1 MFWFCLRS
9 VHLHLQQILSQ
20 KLSTHQSVSFCLVSL
35 FLFVI
40 YNPFLAIY
48 FLSSFLSGF
57 INSSLF
63 IVTLHTHPCAH
74 THTRPVFLSRSVQQ
88 RFVRSIPSEHISR
101 CIRSFRGAWLQHAPP
116 PVPVRSAP
124 GGSNQLPG
132 FRTLPARR
140 WWFAFHEMAGTPSLA
155 RFDSVVRSSGCRR
168 SASR

>member
-63 IVTLHTHPCAH
+63 IVTLDTHPCAH
-74 THTRPVFLSRSVQQ
+74 THTSCLSLSFCTTTFCPINSQRAYFPVHPV
-88 RFVRSIPSEHISR
+88 VSR
-101 CIRSFRGAWLQHAPP
+101 CLASTRT
-116 PVPVRSAP
+116 AP
-124 GGSNQLPG
+124 GTGPFRSGWQQSTSGLPDTS
-132 FRTLPARR
+132 RPAV
-140 WWFAFHEMAGTPSLA
+140 
-155 RFDSVVRSSGCRR
+155 VVRLS
-168 SASR
+168 

>member
-20 KLSTHQSVSFCLVSL
+20 KLSTHQSVSFCLVFPFFVCYLQSI
-35 FLFVI
+35 FSYILFVLF
-40 YNPFLAIY
+40 PVWFHK
-48 FLSSFLSGF
+48 FLSFYCYS
-57 INSSLF
+57 
-63 IVTLHTHPCAH
+63 THAPVC

-101 CIRSFRGAWLQHAPP
+101 CIRSFRGAWLQHVPP
-116 PVPVRSAP
+116 PVPVRPVP

-132 FRTLPARR
+132 FRTLPDRR